1 MMEKWWPWG
10 TCYAACGVFVL
21 SLMAIFFSA
30 CSTAQNKPV
39 TLFSPPAALSSSH
52 ETLAVRSPS
61 AMESLSRGVATV
73 TPAGA
78 ALQDVYYEFD
88 SIDLVVD
95 AQEVLKKN
103 AEWMKTHPSAQVEV
117 EGHCDDIGSAEY
129 NLALG
134 ARRAQVAKDFLVNQ
148 GVSANRLITI
158 SYGKEAPA
166 CFEQTEEC
174 RVKNRRARF
183 VVFKELPTS

>member
-1 MMEKWWPWG
+1 MMKQWRPWKAYYVYG
-10 TCYAACGVFVL
+10 LRAL
-21 SLMAIFFSA
+21 SVMAILFSA

-39 TLFSPPAALSSSH
+39 TLFSPPPSLSSSPDI
-52 ETLAVRSPS
+52 LAIRSPS

-88 SIDLVVD
+88 SIDLVTD

-134 ARRAQVAKDFLVNQ
+134 AKRAQVAKDFLVSE
-148 GVSANRLITI
+148 GIAGNRLVTI

-183 VVFKELPTS
+183 VVFKELPPS

>member
-1 MMEKWWPWG
+1 MKKLRSWTAYWVVG
-10 TCYAACGVFVL
+10 KL
-21 SLMAIFFSA
+21 SALSAIVIVSA
-30 CSTAQNKPV
+30 CSSAQNKPV
-39 TLFSPPAALSSSH
+39 TLFSSPPSLSSSAD
-52 ETLAVRSPS
+52 TIAVRSPS

-73 TPAGA
+73 TPSGA
-78 ALQDVYYEFD
+78 PLQDIYYEFD
-88 SIDLVVD
+88 SVDLIAD

-103 AEWMKTHPSAQVEV
+103 AEWMKTHPSAHVEV

-134 ARRAQVAKDFLVNQ
+134 AKRAQAAKDFLVHE
-148 GVSANRLITI
+148 GVAAERLVTI

>member
-1 MMEKWWPWG
+1 MPSS
-10 TCYAACGVFVL
+10 YAACGL
-21 SLMAIFFSA
+21 CALLATAILFAA

-39 TLFSPPAALSSSH
+39 TLFSPPPAFSSSPD
-52 ETLAVRSPS
+52 TLAIRSPS

-88 SIDLVVD
+88 SIDLVAD

-103 AEWMKTHPSAQVEV
+103 AEWMKTHPLAQVEV

-134 ARRAQVAKDFLVNQ
+134 AKRAQVAKDFLVSQ
-148 GVSANRLITI
+148 GVVANRLVTI